1 MQGSSTHDFLSFS
14 VPLGRF
20 AALLAVVSVA
30 AVGFS
35 YLIGAVGQIV
45 AFDGIIVNNAA
56 IPAATVGYS
65 LTYVFVAIG
74 DVLIALYAFKN
85 S

>member
-1 MQGSSTHDFLSFS
+1 MTSSVLVFPSEGSLHYSLSS
-14 VPLGRF
+14 QSLPLD
-20 AALLAVVSVA
+20 S
-30 AVGFS
+30 S
-35 YLIGAVGQIV
+35 YLIGAIGQIV

-74 DVLIALYAFKN
+74 VVLIALYAFKN

>member
-1 MQGSSTHDFLSFS
+1 MQGSSTQNFLSFS
-14 VPLGRF
+14 IPLGRF
-20 AALLAVVSVA
+20 AALPAVVSVA

-45 AFDGIIVNNAA
+45 AFNGIIANNAA

-65 LTYVFVAIG
+65 LTYAFVVIG
-74 DVLIALYAFKN
+74 DVLAALHAFKN
-85 S
+85 L

>member
-1 MQGSSTHDFLSFS
+1 MQGLQHAGLPQFS
-14 VPLGRF
+14 IPLGRF

-30 AVGFS
+30 AVGFP

-56 IPAATVGYS
+56 IPAATVWCT

-74 DVLIALYAFKN
+74 VVLAALYAFKN